1 MRLSAIPAQDR
12 VPIYR
17 PYLRGPGGRRGR
29 PGSGAGSAVNPRRVW
44 SATWGSASA
53 ASSPRT
59 PAPRRCTSPGIYVQR
74 VQDAALQSDLI
85 AYLDARARDRRRPDL
100 LPGA

>member
-1 MRLSAIPAQDR
+1 
-12 VPIYR
+12 
-17 PYLRGPGGRRGR
+17 
-29 PGSGAGSAVNPRRVW
+29 
-44 SATWGSASA
+44 
-53 ASSPRT
+53 
-59 PAPRRCTSPGIYVQR
+59 VQR